1 MTRKNRHLL
10 IPAAAAGLFLLAGTP
25 ALADPPHCPPGHA
38 RQGLCEPGGY
48 RDRHHDET
56 RAYEQGYRDGM
67 HDAWHVGDRFD
78 REEYVV
84 IRDYQRYGL
93 TPPPHGHYYVAVDDD
108 VLLIN
113 AATRIIADLME

>member
-1 MTRKNRHLL
+1 MTRKRTHRLV
-10 IPAAAAGLFLLAGTP
+10 PAAAAGLFLLGGAP

-38 RQGLCEPGGY
+38 RQGLCEPRGHH
-48 RDRHHDET
+48 RDHNEAG
-56 RAYEQGYRDGM
+56 RAYEQGYRDGQ
-67 HDAWHVGDRFD
+67 HDAWHVGDRFV

-84 IRDYQRYGL
+84 IRDYRHYGL